1 MPSINCRFVY
11 SLNSI
16 LQIILIFWISKDE
29 AEQSKER
36 LIENTVLN

>member
-11 SLNSI
+11 LLNI
-16 LQIILIFWISKDE
+16 MQQIILIFWVAKDE

-36 LIENTVLN
+36 LIENAVLN